1 MEFSHAEYFDLLRLY
16 ETYSDKAKGKEEE
29 DADDVVRD
37 AACAWLKQGRKF
49 NELQVEKSLSNGIQI
64 EIRSWAMRSALGC
77 VNCRAV
83 DRGSQ

>member
-49 NELQVEKSLSNGIQI
+49 NELQVEESVSNGI
-64 EIRSWAMRSALGC
+64 
-77 VNCRAV
+77 
-83 DRGSQ
+83 

>member
-16 ETYSDKAKGKEEE
+16 EAYADKAKGKEEE

-49 NELQVEKSLSNGIQI
+49 NELQVEQSVSSGIQI
-64 EIRSWAMRSALGC
+64 EVQSWALRWAIGC
-77 VNCRAV
+77 VNLRAGG
-83 DRGSQ
+83 R